1 MRLADTWE
9 RQRTMLRTAF
19 GPVIGG
25 ALADP
30 LVIEV
35 MVNPDGTIRLE
46 RLGMGCGDTGHRL
59 EPPETER
66 IIRIVASQCLAKVRS
81 GTPIVSAELPPHG
94 ANAGE
99 RFEGLLPPVS
109 TAPCFAIRKPAGQV
123 HTLADY
129 VNDGLMRP
137 EIART
142 LSLAVVEKRN
152 ILVAGGASSG
162 KTMLATALLTELT
175 GSEERVILI
184 EDTRE
189 LQCPAADCIALRT
202 RPGLVNMADLLR
214 SSLRLRPDRLI
225 VGEVRGAETLDML
238 KAWNTGQ
245 PGGIATVHA
254 HSLHAAL
261 HRIEQLV
268 QERVPVLPRSLIAEA
283 IDLVVFI
290 DGQGTDRRIDALAE
304 LAGVTAKGEYILEP
318 ITFDQNEGEVR
329 NA

>member
-1 MRLADTWE
+1 
-9 RQRTMLRTAF
+9 MLRTAL

-30 LVIEV
+30 FVIEV
-35 MVNPDGTIRLE
+35 MVNPDGAIRLE

-59 EPPETER
+59 EPPQTER
-66 IIRIVASQCLAKVRS
+66 IIRIVASHCLAKARP
-81 GTPIVSAELPPHG
+81 GTPIISAELPPYG

-109 TAPCFAIRKPAGQV
+109 TAPCFAIRKPAGPV

-129 VNDGLMRP
+129 VTDGLMPP

-162 KTMLATALLTELT
+162 KTMLANALLTELA

-184 EDTRE
+184 EETRE
-189 LQCPAADCIALRT
+189 LQCRANDCVALRA
-202 RPGLVNMADLLR
+202 RPGLVSMADLLR
-214 SSLRLRPDRLI
+214 STLRLRPDRLI

-238 KAWNTGQ
+238 KAWCTSQ

-254 HSLHAAL
+254 NSLRAAL
-261 HRIEQLV
+261 YRIEQLV
-268 QERVPVLPRSLIAEA
+268 QEAVPVLPRSLIAEA
-283 IDLVVFI
+283 IDLIVFVE
-290 DGQGTDRRIDALAE
+290 GRGTDRRVAALAA
-304 LAGVTAKGEYILEP
+304 LAGVTADGDYILEP
-318 ITFDQNEGEVR
+318 IAFDRNESEVAG